1 MGVLMM
7 VDLAFE
13 VKEVGFDQFERRKSH
28 RNAIS
33 LVELQNKYFLNN
45 IFENG
50 NLLITFDM
58 GIEVNEVP
66 FEHFER
72 RKQPR

>member
-1 MGVLMM
+1 MM

-13 VKEVGFDQFERRKSH
+13 VREVSFEQFERRKSP

-33 LVELQNKYFLNN
+33 VVELQNKSFLNN
-45 IFENG
+45 ILGHSE
-50 NLLITFDM
+50 LPTTFDM

-66 FEHFER
+66 FEQFER